1 MKFLLLAGIHS
12 ALTPSSEDWMWGTS
26 GRFGCFLTG
35 GLRWPSGAAEEARV
49 SNSAVCFNPKLIQL
63 LRREK
68 SRDGR
73 TSWQRQMELDAV
85 LSVNTA
91 PTLPL
96 EVSTARGWSLFC
108 SSSEGRLSYLRAAP
122 RLTRFHPD
130 RITLTRS
137 SSGDR
142 FLFTTRLKSCSP
154 DTSWRLGA
162 HSGSTSRKLLESV
175 DAFKTNLKLHC
186 YIFLF
191 LFCVSVAVEV
201 QSDCSE

>member
-108 SSSEGRLSYLRAAP
+108 SSSEGRLSYLSDACCTTSNEVPSR
-122 RLTRFHPD
+122 PD
-130 RITLTRS
+130 HVNSLVLRWPFPVYHQI
-137 SSGDR
+137 
-142 FLFTTRLKSCSP
+142 K
-154 DTSWRLGA
+154 
-162 HSGSTSRKLLESV
+162 KL
-175 DAFKTNLKLHC
+175 
-186 YIFLF
+186 
-191 LFCVSVAVEV
+191 
-201 QSDCSE
+201 